1 MMKKICLNIIK
12 QNAVGGEVDVVFI
25 AFVVLLISV
34 ICMFAFYVSAI
45 FELEKA
51 MDIFLKIG
59 ICLFCF
65 FGIYV
70 VFWKI
75 LEVL

>member
-1 MMKKICLNIIK
+1 MWC
-12 QNAVGGEVDVVFI
+12 FI
-25 AFVVLLISV
+25 AFVVLFISV
-34 ICMFAFYVSAI
+34 ICMFAFYVSAV

-51 MDIFLKIG
+51 MDIFSKIG
-59 ICLFCF
+59 ICSFCF
-65 FGIYV
+65 LGVYV